1 MRQVSFLSQQ
11 NYCEILRVSDF
22 LKNLLGSKGETESGG
37 ASEHGTSD
45 LPTQPNSSPVKSDS
59 NPNSSNN
66 PIKFIVGLV
75 NSIGLQ
81 REHNEDAMFAMTAY
95 LASDNSSLP
104 FGLYIL
110 ADGMGGHLHG
120 EKASEVA
127 VHAMGFNVLSKLLPA
142 IQDVPGENPVD
153 EVQSMM
159 KEGVLAA
166 HQAIIEQA
174 PGGGSTLTGIL
185 LLRDQMTIAHIGDSR
200 AYAIDTQG
208 NVNLLTTD
216 HSLVKRL
223 EELGEITSDE
233 AAIHPQRN
241 VLYRAL
247 GQAEMADPDL
257 ISVPIPDS
265 GYLVL
270 CSDGL
275 WGVVPDEEMA
285 NIISSAHS
293 PQKASQTLLEA
304 ANTAGGPDNI
314 SVIVIEISN

>member
-1 MRQVSFLSQQ
+1 M
-11 NYCEILRVSDF
+11 SDF
-22 LKNLLGSKGETESGG
+22 LKNILGSKGETESGG
-37 ASEHGTSD
+37 SSDQGTSD
-45 LPTQPNSSPVKSDS
+45 LPTQPNSSPVNNDS

-66 PIKFIVGLV
+66 PTRFNVGLV

-81 REHNEDAMFAMTAY
+81 REHNEDALFAMTTY
-95 LASDNSSLP
+95 LISDNSSLP

-127 VHAMGFNVLSKLLPA
+127 IHAMAFGVLTKVLPP
-142 IQDVPGENPVD
+142 IQEVSEGNPAD
-153 EVQSMM
+153 TVQDIM
-159 KEGVLAA
+159 KEGVQAA

-185 LLRDQMTIAHIGDSR
+185 LLGDQMTIAHIGDSR
-200 AYAIDTQG
+200 AYAFDTQG
-208 NVNLLTTD
+208 NVTLLTTD

-223 EELGEITSDE
+223 EELGQITSDE
-233 AAIHPQRN
+233 AAVHPQRN

-247 GQAEMADPDL
+247 GQAEMIDADL
-257 ISVPIPDS
+257 ISAPIPNS

-275 WGVVPDEEMA
+275 WGVVPDDEMA
-285 NIISSAHS
+285 NIISSANS

-314 SVIVIEISN
+314 SVIIIEISS